1 MLSLEPLI
9 KSSDLRTQWKGQ
21 LLVRSLVKRE
31 IMVKTESHEEGPSQ
45 TSLPDCS
52 HGLLHSTYP
61 LTKLTWCLSVGLQ
74 LGKPACLLLP

>member
-1 MLSLEPLI
+1 
-9 KSSDLRTQWKGQ
+9 
-21 LLVRSLVKRE
+21 
-31 IMVKTESHEEGPSQ
+31 MVKMESHEEGPSQ

-74 LGKPACLLLP
+74 LGKHACLLLP